1 MILFVILTRIDLG
14 QLRALASSADVALV
28 LAGIV
33 MIIPTVVLGALRWH
47 VLLRRCDSAA
57 WPYSRSICEYWKSLA
72 IGVLIPGSLG
82 SDGYRVMMVGKENGR
97 YLRTAFVVALEKLA
111 ALVSCGVLIGTLYPL
126 LAPNNLPPIVRQ
138 IIDALYLILV
148 GGGLAVPLVLLV
160 RRQQVVARLGSAVV
174 RRLMALARRASGA
187 SGSTPERGEYWVQ
200 SAGMLLRMLVSLR
213 VVLPALSLSFAA
225 HVFSSAQSHVLFQAF
240 AFEIPFTANL
250 FVTPLLVLLY
260 SLPISFAGIGV
271 REGASILAYGA
282 FGVPAEIAL
291 IVSFCSLLANLF
303 SYGIGAGIFFLT
315 RPVEAPA

>member
-1 MILFVILTRIDLG
+1 MILFVILTRIDFG

-33 MIIPTVVLGALRWH
+33 MIIPTVVFGALRWH

-57 WPYSRSICEYWKSLA
+57 WPYSRSISEYWKSLA
-72 IGVLIPGSLG
+72 VGVLIPGSLG

-97 YLRTAFVVALEKLA
+97 YLRNAFVVVLEKFA

-126 LAPNNLPPIVRQ
+126 LTPNNLPPIVMQ
-138 IIDALYLILV
+138 IIDALYLVLIA
-148 GGGLAVPLVLLV
+148 GGLAVPFVLLV
-160 RRQQVVARLGSAVV
+160 RRQQVMARLGSAVLG
-174 RRLMALARRASGA
+174 RLMALARRASGT
-187 SGSTPERGEYWVQ
+187 SGGTPGRGGDWMQ

-213 VVLPALSLSFAA
+213 VVLPALSLSLAI

-240 AFEIPFTANL
+240 AFEIPFSVNL

-291 IVSFCSLLANLF
+291 IVSFCSLLSNLF